1 MGKVIW
7 WKIVPKNIEYEMKL
21 IIEHDFPIETHK
33 SLRTIEIFKEQFTKQ
48 KKKRE
53 TDSDK
58 FEFRAWII

>member
-1 MGKVIW
+1 
-7 WKIVPKNIEYEMKL
+7 MKL

-58 FEFRAWII
+58 FEFRA